1 MAKSKEKKP
10 KPKPP
15 ENAPTVV
22 AIKKMIEE
30 CKASLAKCQQAA
42 TKDGKLNR
50 LSPKYRV
57 ALKRLK
63 RAQRKL
69 QAEAWR
75 LRPRQAPKAAPAEA
89 AAAAPA
95 AAAPAAA
102 APAETKEAPK
112 ETPKEAPK
120 EAPKEGETKA

>member
-10 KPKPP
+10 KPKAP

-30 CKASLAKCQQAA
+30 RKAALTKRKEAA
-42 TKDGKLNR
+42 TKDGRLNKFD
-50 LSPKYRV
+50 PKYRA

-69 QAEAWR
+69 EAEAWR
-75 LRPRQAPKAAPAEA
+75 LRPRKPPQPE

-95 AAAPAAA
+95 AAGAA
-102 APAETKEAPK
+102 EAK
-112 ETPKEAPK
+112 
-120 EAPKEGETKA
+120 G

>member
-15 ENAPTVV
+15 EGVKSVV
-22 AIKKMIEE
+22 EIKKTIDDRKTKLT
-30 CKASLAKCQQAA
+30 KAKDAAK
-42 TKDGKLNR
+42 KDGKFNKLD
-50 LSPKYRV
+50 PKYRT

-69 QAEAWR
+69 AKEGHR
-75 LRPRQAPKAAPAEA
+75 LKPKGTPKVAEA

-95 AAAPAAA
+95 EAAAPATDAAAAA
-102 APAETKEAPK
+102 APAEEKK
-112 ETPKEAPK
+112 
-120 EAPKEGETKA
+120 